1 MDGATCD
8 RHPSAQAKA
17 RILFPNLCTLYFCQH
32 CANKFEDQYAG
43 PFHITYEAVTLNA

>member
-1 MDGATCD
+1 MMDGNQCD

-17 RILFPNLCTLYFCQH
+17 RILLEDLGVLYMCGH

-43 PFHITYEAVTLNA
+43 PFHITYETVTV